1 MNLAASRVGALALFG
16 PYCRREWVLA
26 DDNALLEYSDAGRRV
41 LMRARDDSPA
51 MRELLLNI
59 DREVE
64 SIGFTRVKH
73 DGTTTVGYTSR
84 DGRPLV
90 IKRYNTKNPWHF
102 VRRAVRRSRARNCFD
117 FARELIANQVATA
130 APLACVEARLGPLKG
145 RSWLVTEYVDGAVC
159 LDYVLGSAGQRE
171 TAEIAARLE
180 RMFRKLAEL
189 RITHGD
195 MKATNVILRENR
207 YPVLIDL
214 DGMRRH
220 ATPASYDAWHKRDRD
235 RFMKNWRQRPDLAM
249 CFSRVEW

>member
-1 MNLAASRVGALALFG
+1 QRRQPPRLLPVPLPVAASRRSERALAREQPAVFDRPAPHADPPPHAGTLGGQGYLGPALFEHGSRPDEARHLPLHAHLPLDAAQADPGPREAVLAPRRVAREEPVRGREAARRAQASDRARGAADSRTPGPVNLAASRVGALALFG

-26 DDNALLEYSDAGRRV
+26 DGNALLEYSDAGRRV

-102 VRRAVRRSRARNCFD
+102 VRRAVRRSRARN
-117 FARELIANQVATA
+117 
-130 APLACVEARLGPLKG
+130 
-145 RSWLVTEYVDGAVC
+145 
-159 LDYVLGSAGQRE
+159 
-171 TAEIAARLE
+171 
-180 RMFRKLAEL
+180 
-189 RITHGD
+189 
-195 MKATNVILRENR
+195 
-207 YPVLIDL
+207 
-214 DGMRRH
+214 
-220 ATPASYDAWHKRDRD
+220 
-235 RFMKNWRQRPDLAM
+235 
-249 CFSRVEW
+249 